1 MNNAIRPDAQAFD
14 EIRIR
19 VVPRFKDS
27 ELSGSE
33 WRISAVMEFYRKGK
47 LILDDQVSNMETA
60 CGVLYS
66 KYVSAVDDGHGYFG
80 GDGVHCDQEGCNELA
95 SFKYAIKQ
103 DYCSGYG
110 NCGQKKDLYNGA
122 LRHFCEKHSHRGDSD
137 LQDNDENYQ
146 LIEVV

>member
-1 MNNAIRPDAQAFD
+1 MNAIKPDAQAFD

-33 WRISAVMEFYRKGK
+33 WRISAVTEFYRKGQ
-47 LILDDQVSNMETA
+47 LICSEQCSNMETA
-60 CGVLYS
+60 AGLCYAH
-66 KYVSAVDDGHGYFG
+66 YVRAVDNGNGYFA
-80 GDGVHCDQEGCNELA
+80 GDGIHCDQEGCNEKA
-95 SFKYAIKQ
+95 AFKYSIKQ

-110 NCGQKKDLYNGA
+110 NCGQKKDMYNGA

-137 LQDNDENYQ
+137 LQDNDKNYE
-146 LIEVV
+146 LIGVV